1 VGSLL
6 LGGRGRLT
14 SAAHRLKAIELIS
27 EAHAAGAGLVSAC
40 SEIGI
45 CLRTLKRW
53 RKAVMGDG
61 GGHDR
66 RKGSQR
72 LVAHKLSDEERQ
84 RILLT
89 CNQAEYASLP
99 PGQIVP
105 ALADQGLY
113 IGSESSF
120 YRVLH
125 AHGQVHRR
133 GRARPPQELRPVPRL
148 RASGANQVW
157 SWDITYLPTTVCGIW
172 LYLYL
177 VIDVW
182 SRKVVAWD
190 VDEREDPAIAADL
203 VSRACLRERISKGRK
218 QPLILHADNGNAM
231 RAATLESRLEELGV
245 LRSFS
250 RPRVSNDN
258 PYSESLFR
266 TVKYRPDYPRKPF
279 ASKEQACQW
288 VAAFVDWYNHQHRH
302 SGIKFVTPQQRHDGQ
317 AVEISRHRAVVYERA
332 RQLNP
337 RRWSRSTRCWRQP
350 EVVWINQ
357 PTDDLDGEQKLPLM
371 QAA

>member
-14 SAAHRLKAIELIS
+14 SAAHRRKAIQLIS

-40 SEIGI
+40 SGIGI

-53 RKAVMGDG
+53 RKALIGDG
-61 GGHDR
+61 VGHDR
-66 RKGSQR
+66 RKGSPR
-72 LVAHKLSDEERQ
+72 LVSHRLSEEERQ

-89 CNQAEYASLP
+89 CNHAEYASLP

-113 IGSESSF
+113 NSYGEDFVYGSESSF

-133 GRARPPQELRPVPRL
+133 GRARPPQEPRPVPRL

-157 SWDITYLPTTVCGIW
+157 SWDITYLPTTVRGIW

-218 QPLILHADNGNAM
+218 QPLVLHADNGNA
-231 RAATLESRLEELGV
+231 
-245 LRSFS
+245 
-250 RPRVSNDN
+250 
-258 PYSESLFR
+258 
-266 TVKYRPDYPRKPF
+266 
-279 ASKEQACQW
+279 
-288 VAAFVDWYNHQHRH
+288 
-302 SGIKFVTPQQRHDGQ
+302 
-317 AVEISRHRAVVYERA
+317 
-332 RQLNP
+332 
-337 RRWSRSTRCWRQP
+337 
-350 EVVWINQ
+350 
-357 PTDDLDGEQKLPLM
+357 
-371 QAA
+371 

>member
-1 VGSLL
+1 LEIL
-6 LGGRGRLT
+6 E
-14 SAAHRLKAIELIS
+14 AAV
-27 EAHAAGAGLVSAC
+27 AAGARAREVAVLLGVGLS
-40 SEIGI
+40 
-45 CLRTLKRW
+45 TLQRW
-53 RKAVMGDG
+53 RRVFNRDGDG
-61 GGHDR
+61 VDR
-66 RKGSQR
+66 RKGSHR
-72 LVAHKLSDEERQ
+72 HVAHRLSEEERQ

-89 CNQAEYASLP
+89 CNEPEFAALP

-105 ALADQGLY
+105 VLADRGLY
-113 IGSESSF
+113 IGSERSF

-125 AHGQVHRR
+125 AHGQAHRR
-133 GRARPPQELRPVPRL
+133 GRARPPQEPRPVPRL
-148 RASGANQVW
+148 RATGANQVW
-157 SWDITYLPTTVCGIW
+157 SWDITYLPTTVRGIW

-190 VDEREDPAIAADL
+190 VGEREDPAIAADL
-203 VSRACLRERISKGRK
+203 VSRACLRERISKGRR
-218 QPLILHADNGNAM
+218 QPLVLHADNGNAM

-266 TVKYRPDYPRKPF
+266 TVKYRPDYPRRPF
-279 ASKEQACQW
+279 SSKKGACDW
-288 VAAFVDWYNHQHRH
+288 VASFVDWYNHHHRH
-302 SGIKFVTPQQRHDGQ
+302 SGIKFVTPYQRHNGD
-317 AVEISRHRAVVYERA
+317 AAEICRHRAVVYEQA

-350 EVVWINQ
+350 EVVWIN
-357 PTDDLDGEQKLPLM
+357 PPPPEIELNSGKFAM
-371 QAA
+371 AA

>member
-1 VGSLL
+1 M
-6 LGGRGRLT
+6 
-14 SAAHRLKAIELIS
+14 
-27 EAHAAGAGLVSAC
+27 AAGARAREVAALLGVGLT
-40 SEIGI
+40 
-45 CLRTLKRW
+45 TLQRW
-53 RKAVMGDG
+53 RRAFAGDG
-61 GGHDR
+61 DGVDR

-72 LVAHKLSDEERQ
+72 HVAHRLSEEERQ

-89 CNQAEYASLP
+89 CNEPEFAALP

-105 ALADQGLY
+105 VLADRGLF
-113 IGSESSF
+113 IGSERSF

-125 AHGQVHRR
+125 AHGQAHRR
-133 GRARPPQELRPVPRL
+133 GRARPPQVSRAVPRL
-148 RASGANQVW
+148 RAAGPNQVW
-157 SWDITYLPTTVCGIW
+157 TWDITYLPTTVRGIW

-190 VDEREDPAIAADL
+190 VAEREDPAIAADL
-203 VSRACLRERISKGRK
+203 VSRACLRERISKGRR

-266 TVKYRPDYPRKPF
+266 TAKYRPDYPSRPF
-279 ASKEQACQW
+279 ASQEEACLW
-288 VAAFVDWYNHQHRH
+288 VTSFVDWYNHRHRH
-302 SGIKFVTPQQRHDGQ
+302 SGIKFVTPHQRHNGD
-317 AVEISRHRAVVYERA
+317 AEEICRQRAVVYERA
-332 RQLNP
+332 RQRNP

-350 EVVWINQ
+350 EVVWIN
-357 PTDDLDGEQKLPLM
+357 PLPPELDPNPATFAM
-371 QAA
+371 AA